1 MNTAG
6 SFKCKCVKGFK
17 SKIPD
22 DGHLPDGCED
32 IDECNNNRLNN
43 CHKNAQEALYRFCF
57 VRLVES

>member
-17 SKIPD
+17 STIPD

-32 IDECNNNRLNN
+32 VDECDNNRLNN
-43 CHKNAQEALYRFCF
+43 CHKNAEEAIRKSLE
-57 VRLVES
+57 V